1 MNLPDSALSWAATR
15 SGKSLGD
22 FISSLTPEREIE
34 IMDAYNRWRGEHG
47 LPEVELIPSH
57 EEPRQR
63 KPAEAYDHKAISN
76 AELWAK
82 TIKKGVL

>member
-1 MNLPDSALSWAATR
+1 
-15 SGKSLGD
+15 
-22 FISSLTPEREIE
+22 
-34 IMDAYNRWRGEHG
+34 MDAYNRWRGEHG